1 MTIAR
6 IVADKSLTNLT
17 LAGKAAARYGLT
29 IERLT
34 KDELVA
40 EITALPLE
48 ERYRRAKRTLFFTTR
63 KGPFLSTCRCP
74 SGADYRCCG
83 YHTIQSVSGCP
94 FDCSYCILQH
104 YIGNNPFISIFVNR
118 ETIETEMREH
128 LVKHNHIR
136 VGTGELADSL
146 ALDDLLDESGF
157 FLSMIAR
164 NGWEKRVTFEF
175 KTKSDRVDTLIA
187 THQRHPAVDCVA
199 GFTLTLDRFHATDEI
214 GTAPVLARLHA
225 AARCAAAGVRVAFH
239 FDPLVMQE
247 QFLDDYRLLA
257 AQALDAVPHEKIAWI
272 SLGGLRHTV
281 SMTDLIRRRWPASTL
296 TLGEMF
302 PSADDHKLRPFAPL
316 RARFY
321 RAIAETIRKHIPEP
335 PLYLCME
342 KEFMWER
349 VGGLKWNHSR
359 SI

>member
-1 MTIAR
+1 MDGERVTIAR
-6 IVADKSLTNLT
+6 IVADKSLTDLT
-17 LAGKAAARYGLT
+17 LAGKAAARFGLP

-48 ERYRRAKRTLFFTTR
+48 ERYQLAKRTLFFTTR
-63 KGPFLSTCRCP
+63 KGPFLSACRCP

-118 ETIETEMREH
+118 ESVEEELRIH
-128 LVKHNHIR
+128 LATHRHIR

-175 KTKSDRVDTLIA
+175 KTKSDRVDTLISA
-187 THQRHPAVDCVA
+187 HQRHPAVDCVA

-214 GTAPVLARLHA
+214 GTVPVAKRLHA

-247 QFLDDYRLLA
+247 QFLDDYRILA
-257 AQALDAVPHEKIAWI
+257 AQALGTVPHEKIAWI
-272 SLGGLRHTV
+272 SMGG
-281 SMTDLIRRRWPASTL
+281 
-296 TLGEMF
+296 
-302 PSADDHKLRPFAPL
+302 
-316 RARFY
+316 
-321 RAIAETIRKHIPEP
+321 
-335 PLYLCME
+335 
-342 KEFMWER
+342 
-349 VGGLKWNHSR
+349 
-359 SI
+359 

>member
-6 IVADKSLTNLT
+6 IVADKRLTDLT
-17 LAGKAAARYGLT
+17 LAGKAATRYGLP

-104 YIGNNPFISIFVNR
+104 YIGNNPFISVFTDRDAVEAELR
-118 ETIETEMREH
+118 AH
-128 LVKHNHIR
+128 LENHRHIR

-164 NGWEKRVTFEF
+164 NGWEKRITFEF

-187 THQRHPAVDCVA
+187 AHEQYPAVDCVA

-214 GTAPVLARLHA
+214 GTAPTAARLAA
-225 AARCAAAGVRVAFH
+225 AARCAAVGVRVAFH

-247 QFLDDYRLLA
+247 RFLDDYRTLA
-257 AQALDAVPHEKIAWI
+257 VQALGAVTHEKIAWI

-281 SMTDLIRRRWPASTL
+281 SMTELIRRRWPDSAL

-316 RARFY
+316 RRRFY
-321 RAIAETIRKHIPEP
+321 RALRDEITGRFPAA

-342 KEFMWER
+342 KDFMWEQTGITPPR
-349 VGGLKWNHSR
+349 FF
-359 SI
+359 